1 MEEEEFC
8 YESVERYL
16 KEKRNDNVEREMN
29 TSVTKYA
36 IGISQSVLMRSS
48 TWSSYE
54 ITSVSCHAPDLL

>member
-16 KEKRNDNVEREMN
+16 KGKRNYNVGRERS
-29 TSVTKYA
+29 TSMMKYA
-36 IGISQSVLMRSS
+36 ISISQCVLMRSS

-54 ITSVSCHAPDLL
+54 VTSVSCHVPDLL